1 MRVLIVYESGYG
13 QAEKVARALAGA
25 IRGEG
30 HDAEVARASSRP
42 SLTGVDA
49 VIAGGSVRI
58 GNHQRELVRFCRER
72 RDELVRLPSAF
83 YSVSVSA
90 RRRFG
95 AGQREVA
102 KALSRFIAQTGW
114 TPRELWPIAGALNYT
129 RYTLPI
135 KAMLVLISLMSG
147 GDTDASRDHEYTD
160 WAAVESLGIRFA
172 RAHAPVSRS
181 HGAQTASA
189 GRVAFN

>member
-1 MRVLIVYESGYG
+1 M
-13 QAEKVARALAGA
+13 
-25 IRGEG
+25 
-30 HDAEVARASSRP
+30 
-42 SLTGVDA
+42 
-49 VIAGGSVRI
+49 
-58 GNHQRELVRFCRER
+58 
-72 RDELVRLPSAF
+72 
-83 YSVSVSA
+83 
-90 RRRFG
+90 
-95 AGQREVA
+95 A

>member
-1 MRVLIVYESGYG
+1 M
-13 QAEKVARALAGA
+13 
-25 IRGEG
+25 
-30 HDAEVARASSRP
+30 
-42 SLTGVDA
+42 
-49 VIAGGSVRI
+49 IAGGSVRL
-58 GNHQRELVRFCRER
+58 GWHQRELVRFCRER

-102 KALSRFIAQTGW
+102 KALSRFIVQTSW
-114 TPRELWPIAGALNYT
+114 TPRELWPIPGALNYT

-135 KAMLVLISLMSG
+135 KAMLVLISLMAG

-160 WAAVESLGIRFA
+160 WAAVETLGIRFA
-172 RAHAPVSRS
+172 RAHAPISRGR
-181 HGAQTASA
+181 GAETASPV
-189 GRVAFN
+189 GVAFN